1 MTLKKS
7 RCKNPDC
14 NKAVYFMTDEK
25 GKIQILDATAP
36 VFHFNG
42 EDALGARCYRLQGAY
57 VSHFSTCKSPG
68 AFSKKGKK

>member
-1 MTLKKS
+1 
-7 RCKNPDC
+7 
-14 NKAVYFMTDEK
+14 MTDEK